1 MRGLSVSFSRQR
13 VRRIDEESL
22 PQIKIQHSVK
32 QCISL
37 EDRKTTERQR
47 FSEETQRSQ
56 WLYRWLLDWMFTSF
70 ALFSWLCF
78 FSFWP
83 LYPWRQNDL
92 KSPEKCSVYLTGMFI
107 FWNASPSWL
116 TRMIHMLLQVH
127 LEANGLYQQPVQ
139 ESNVSFWFVC
149 VSKAIILLFNN
160 ILLCTGMLCNN
171 SYCCFLMNRQK
182 MIQKTNKVTMKKENS
197 K

>member
-1 MRGLSVSFSRQR
+1 MRNLFLNQDSTQCKTV
-13 VRRIDEESL
+13 
-22 PQIKIQHSVK
+22 
-32 QCISL
+32 CISL
-37 EDRKTTERQR
+37 KDRKTTERQR

-116 TRMIHMLLQVH
+116 TRMTHMLLQVH

-149 VSKAIILLFNN
+149 VSKAMILLFNN
-160 ILLCTGMLCNN
+160 ILLWAQVCYIT
-171 SYCCFLMNRQK
+171 
-182 MIQKTNKVTMKKENS
+182 TVTVVFWWTDRKRYRKRT